1 MQNLPSST
9 LFNIAR
15 AGRWLFWTS
24 LAYTAIRMLAIILT
38 WGLGG
43 RNYQPRDDAWAY
55 FKWHFPAVFE
65 GMSIIAPL
73 IPLYLFQFHLNAGCK
88 QTDPERT
95 GKGLQYLFTY
105 LATLAF
111 VYGLKLVFEYG
122 IEYIW

>member
-24 LAYTAIRMLAIILT
+24 LAYAAVQTFAIILM
-38 WGLGG
+38 WGFGG
-43 RNYQPRDDAWAY
+43 RNYQPHTTREY
-55 FKWHFPAVFE
+55 IRWHFPSVFVVI
-65 GMSIIAPL
+65 SLIAPL